1 MFIQF
6 KGAYVDLKMVV
17 GKNLTSSS
25 ALPSDAV
32 FAGIKD
38 RIAADPSKAKS
49 VNAIF
54 SYKITNNGQVAKE
67 WSKLIV
73 KTLDFVTLTLW

>member
-1 MFIQF
+1 MIQ
-6 KGAYVDLKMVV
+6 GAYVDLKMVV
-17 GKNLTSSS
+17 AKNLTSSS
-25 ALPSDAV
+25 TLQSDAV

-38 RIAADPSKAKS
+38 RVNADPTKAKS

-67 WSKLIV
+67 WSK
-73 KTLDFVTLTLW
+73 